1 MGIVAARI
9 DADAAA
15 IGLALRAGRATLG
28 ANTIIANSAGT
39 GLLTAAAVL
48 GIGGEVAAAVDRA
61 AILHTDGAVRP
72 LADATPAFDRDQTAL
87 ADLATGPT
95 VVQIG
100 LKIDADAAAVG

>member
-9 DADAAA
+9 DADAAT
-15 IGLALRAGRATLG
+15 ISLTLRAAIATVG
-28 ANTIIANSAGT
+28 ANTTVANSAGT

-48 GIGGEVAAAVDRA
+48 GIGGEVAAAVDST
-61 AILHTDGAVRP
+61 AILHPDGAVGT
-72 LADATPAFDRDQTAL
+72 LTDATPALDRNQTAL

-100 LKIDADAAAVG
+100 LKIDADATAVG